1 MLHPLDKVSLGYFAP
16 DQTITSPN
24 FDFLIILIII
34 LGGLY
39 GCD

>member
-1 MLHPLDKVSLGYFAP
+1 LHPLDKVSHDYFAP
-16 DQTITSPN
+16 DRTIPSQN
-24 FDFLIILIII
+24 LDFLIFLIII